1 MPTRGEAEK
10 WDIGK
15 LSAWAAEID
24 VAIGAYETQLGRM
37 VAQFNGATWAGT
49 ARDAAYN
56 RFSEE
61 NTEGRKLSEEIRGVT
76 AALRS
81 AASRLADERR
91 IVLGKVTDAESDKES
106 PLALQVS
113 DRWEVQTKQA
123 FLSGNIT
130 REDLQKVKN
139 RVDHHQGLIN
149 AAYYSFAG
157 AISEVSTAITTAA
170 EQVRTRGDLIGNSIA
185 APVVPADTGKL
196 GREDGKA
203 VRDAVY
209 PDGPVDKAVLD
220 EIAGHLPQGVLS
232 EQDLRDLADGKDVST
247 VPAATQQYY
256 REFYQGAGKEGILA
270 LSEHLANQEQA
281 GNSLAAGR
289 RDALANGLMLVSNER
304 IGTGRNPDGTLQ
316 SPGSYQQLPEDLRKV
331 VSTRVGGP
339 DGNSRFYP
347 TSPPENELTAQ
358 HRFYDDSRRLSSL
371 VGEANPGYEPG
382 TEFSRELTRQAAHLG
397 WARGL
402 GVPGEPGMPDKSAT
416 ESIMRD
422 YLDISGRNHEAMT
435 QLLTG
440 EDIPGCPSVE
450 AGYNPEKVV
459 QPLLQFDWDDSNGKQ
474 PPQLFNWIGENAVPH
489 PATEGHPAVTLE
501 ESRLAG
507 HAASGLA
514 AILTSDIDGAKGQI
528 GSFEALMNMPGHDN
542 QSLGQV
548 NPGLTRQLT
557 GAMIPYLDAIGGAP
571 GDPAP
576 DFQLRDGNSEDRDL
590 QAVRM
595 SALFNTDQVSSG
607 AWNAAIISKTN
618 DYAAQYALLSDQ
630 PSNDRNQYAE
640 AAGRLMAYQEQGLRA
655 EAFDR
660 GLDDKAAA
668 EDVAGRKK
676 LSIDIA
682 ASALSKATGE
692 KFNPLAEIAVDAAGK
707 FISDQVKPEYTGIPE
722 AQQKVLQAD
731 LLAQRHY
738 SMLQALSERDL
749 SFFENVPPRAASFP
763 PDWLEDGR
771 LKSYTEIVGP
781 TGTEKNFQ
789 ATNSFQSTADAWID
803 GLDIDL
809 SAFREPTIESRY
821 NMSDY
826 TGSLDEYKSVVLK
839 GH

>member
-76 AALRS
+76 AALRA

-281 GNSLAAGR
+281 GNSMAAGR

-339 DGNSRFYP
+339 DGNSQFYP

-358 HRFYDDSRRLSSL
+358 HRFYDDSRRLSAL

-397 WARGL
+397 WASGL

-440 EDIPGCPSVE
+440 ENIPGCPPVD

-514 AILTSDIDGAKGQI
+514 AVLTSDIDGKKGQI
-528 GSFEALMNMPGHDN
+528 GSFEALMNMPGHDD

-557 GAMIPYLDAIGGAP
+557 GAMIPYLDAISLAP
-571 GDPAP
+571 ENPTP
-576 DFQLRDGNSEDRDL
+576 DFELRGTEDRNL
-590 QAVRM
+590 QAIRL
-595 SALFNTDQVSSG
+595 STLFNTDQVASG
-607 AWNAAIISKTN
+607 AWNGALTAKTN
-618 DYAAQYALLSDQ
+618 EYASQYAGLGDL
-630 PSNDRNQYAE
+630 PSNDRDQYAN
-640 AAGRLMAYQEQGLRA
+640 AAGRLVAYQEQGLRA

-660 GLDDKAAA
+660 GLDGRHA
-668 EDVAGRKK
+668 EEDRAGKMKLGVDVAGAI
-676 LSIDIA
+676 LSDTVGERVPVAGTAID
-682 ASALSKATGE
+682 
-692 KFNPLAEIAVDAAGK
+692 VAGK
-707 FISDQVKPEYTGIPE
+707 IIADEVKPAYQSIPDK
-722 AQQKVLQAD
+722 QQNIVQDELD
-731 LLAQRHY
+731 TQRHY
-738 SMLQALSERDL
+738 AMLRALSSQDPN
-749 SFFENVPPRAASFP
+749 FFQNPPSRAAPFP
-763 PDWLEDGR
+763 SEWLENGS
-771 LKSYTEIVGP
+771 LKDYNDIFGP
-781 TGTEKNFQ
+781 DGTERRARELTDFHSAADIWLQGYNIDTPAFGNAIVTQ
-789 ATNSFQSTADAWID
+789 RENIENYAYST
-803 GLDIDL
+803 
-809 SAFREPTIESRY
+809 
-821 NMSDY
+821 
-826 TGSLDEYKSVVLK
+826 DEYKSTVLK